1 MSQKEKK
8 KLVSIKTDDTL
19 METALHG
26 THLFPY
32 KLYDDNITDYDFNC
46 IDWHWHT
53 EFEFVYIESGIVHFN
68 VGEDNFDMSEG
79 QGIFINSKVVHKMH
93 SENDAVIPNFL
104 FLPSLI
110 APKESLIYQKFV
122 LPFLNSSLGYYIFSS
137 SQEWQKEKKKLV
149 SIKTD
154 DTLMETALHG
164 THLFP
169 YKLYD
174 DNITDYDFNC
184 IDWHWHTEF
193 EFVYIESGIVH
204 FNVGEDN
211 FDMSEGQGIFI
222 NSKVVH
228 KMHSE
233 NDAVIPNFLF
243 LPSLI
248 APKESLI
255 YQKFVLPFL
264 NSSLGYYIFS
274 SSQEWQKEILSEM
287 QKLIQFSR
295 GEINELQISV
305 QLQKIWALIT
315 SNVICYPETQ
325 NVNSSSLARLQMM
338 MQFIHSNYPESISLL
353 DIAKVG
359 EVSISTALNLFRN
372 VLNTS
377 PVNYLI
383 CYRLRK
389 AALLLTNT
397 EKKVSAISIE
407 TGFSNT
413 DYFCKTFKR
422 MYSLTP
428 TEYRNVKK

>member
-1 MSQKEKK
+1 MLYNIVKQIVQEGTAMSQE
-8 KLVSIKTDDTL
+8 
-19 METALHG
+19 
-26 THLFPY
+26 
-32 KLYDDNITDYDFNC
+32 
-46 IDWHWHT
+46 
-53 EFEFVYIESGIVHFN
+53 
-68 VGEDNFDMSEG
+68 
-79 QGIFINSKVVHKMH
+79 
-93 SENDAVIPNFL
+93 
-104 FLPSLI
+104 
-110 APKESLIYQKFV
+110 
-122 LPFLNSSLGYYIFSS
+122 
-137 SQEWQKEKKKLV
+137 EKKKLV

-338 MQFIHSNYPESISLL
+338 MQFIHSKMQSILQQVLMMSCTWQKFLFN
-353 DIAKVG
+353 
-359 EVSISTALNLFRN
+359 TNNLEQQ
-372 VLNTS
+372 
-377 PVNYLI
+377 
-383 CYRLRK
+383 
-389 AALLLTNT
+389 
-397 EKKVSAISIE
+397 EKLFTKH
-407 TGFSNT
+407 
-413 DYFCKTFKR
+413 
-422 MYSLTP
+422 
-428 TEYRNVKK
+428 

>member
-1 MSQKEKK
+1 
-8 KLVSIKTDDTL
+8 
-19 METALHG
+19 
-26 THLFPY
+26 
-32 KLYDDNITDYDFNC
+32 
-46 IDWHWHT
+46 
-53 EFEFVYIESGIVHFN
+53 
-68 VGEDNFDMSEG
+68 
-79 QGIFINSKVVHKMH
+79 
-93 SENDAVIPNFL
+93 
-104 FLPSLI
+104 
-110 APKESLIYQKFV
+110 
-122 LPFLNSSLGYYIFSS
+122 
-137 SQEWQKEKKKLV
+137 
-149 SIKTD
+149 
-154 DTLMETALHG
+154 
-164 THLFP
+164 
-169 YKLYD
+169 
-174 DNITDYDFNC
+174 
-184 IDWHWHTEF
+184 
-193 EFVYIESGIVH
+193 
-204 FNVGEDN
+204 
-211 FDMSEGQGIFI
+211 
-222 NSKVVH
+222 
-228 KMHSE
+228 
-233 NDAVIPNFLF
+233 
-243 LPSLI
+243 
-248 APKESLI
+248 
-255 YQKFVLPFL
+255 
-264 NSSLGYYIFS
+264 
-274 SSQEWQKEILSEM
+274 M

-359 EVSISTALNLFRN
+359 ETASTTAKISLNLFRN

>member
-1 MSQKEKK
+1 
-8 KLVSIKTDDTL
+8 
-19 METALHG
+19 
-26 THLFPY
+26 
-32 KLYDDNITDYDFNC
+32 
-46 IDWHWHT
+46 
-53 EFEFVYIESGIVHFN
+53 
-68 VGEDNFDMSEG
+68 
-79 QGIFINSKVVHKMH
+79 
-93 SENDAVIPNFL
+93 
-104 FLPSLI
+104 
-110 APKESLIYQKFV
+110 
-122 LPFLNSSLGYYIFSS
+122 
-137 SQEWQKEKKKLV
+137 
-149 SIKTD
+149 
-154 DTLMETALHG
+154 
-164 THLFP
+164 
-169 YKLYD
+169 
-174 DNITDYDFNC
+174 
-184 IDWHWHTEF
+184 
-193 EFVYIESGIVH
+193 
-204 FNVGEDN
+204 
-211 FDMSEGQGIFI
+211 MSEGQGIFI

-295 GEINELQISV
+295 GEINELQIFV

-315 SNVICYPETQ
+315 SNVICYPE
-325 NVNSSSLARLQMM
+325 
-338 MQFIHSNYPESISLL
+338 SISLL
-353 DIAKVG
+353 DIAKVR

-397 EKKVSAISIE
+397 EKK
-407 TGFSNT
+407 
-413 DYFCKTFKR
+413 
-422 MYSLTP
+422 
-428 TEYRNVKK
+428 

>member
-1 MSQKEKK
+1 M
-8 KLVSIKTDDTL
+8 
-19 METALHG
+19 
-26 THLFPY
+26 
-32 KLYDDNITDYDFNC
+32 
-46 IDWHWHT
+46 
-53 EFEFVYIESGIVHFN
+53 
-68 VGEDNFDMSEG
+68 
-79 QGIFINSKVVHKMH
+79 
-93 SENDAVIPNFL
+93 
-104 FLPSLI
+104 
-110 APKESLIYQKFV
+110 
-122 LPFLNSSLGYYIFSS
+122 
-137 SQEWQKEKKKLV
+137 
-149 SIKTD
+149 
-154 DTLMETALHG
+154 
-164 THLFP
+164 
-169 YKLYD
+169 
-174 DNITDYDFNC
+174 
-184 IDWHWHTEF
+184 
-193 EFVYIESGIVH
+193 
-204 FNVGEDN
+204 
-211 FDMSEGQGIFI
+211 
-222 NSKVVH
+222 
-228 KMHSE
+228 
-233 NDAVIPNFLF
+233 
-243 LPSLI
+243 
-248 APKESLI
+248 
-255 YQKFVLPFL
+255 LPFL

-338 MQFIHSNYPESISLL
+338 MQFIHSNYPESITLL